1 MREIKFVT
9 ENHLTEDQ
17 FKKLIAEKFE
27 RAKLYHLAL
36 TKREIESKSFDR
48 WSQRVNRQR
57 EPALHVKHGAINVG
71 GLPDG
76 KF

>member
-48 WSQRVNRQR
+48 
-57 EPALHVKHGAINVG
+57 
-71 GLPDG
+71 
-76 KF
+76 